1 MGAAY
6 GTAGH
11 LYGDVTTATAAVAGG
26 LCGIAGILPDAD
38 SDTGQTGREIMGFA
52 AAVTPLLLSDS
63 LRHRGLSNDALILAG
78 GASYIIIRFGMG
90 AILRR
95 YTVHRG
101 MWHSVPAALIAGLLV
116 WFLCARDPTNLRAFK
131 SAAVVL
137 GYLTH
142 LALDELYSVQ
152 LYRGRI
158 RLKKSFG
165 TALKIWGPD
174 FRANL
179 ATFTHLATL
188 VFFLF
193 KNPFSGPLPVNDL
206 LSPHSYEVEWQP
218 ADSPETTPESQPYF

>member
-6 GTAGH
+6 GAAGH
-11 LYGDVTTATAAVAGG
+11 FYGQISPATAAVAGG

-52 AAVTPLLLSDS
+52 AAVTPLLLLDT
-63 LRHRGLSNDALILAG
+63 LRHRGLSHDALILAG
-78 GASYIIIRFGMG
+78 GSAYILIRFGMG

-101 MWHSVPAALIAGLLV
+101 MWHSVPAALIAGLMV
-116 WFLCARDPTNLRAFK
+116 WYLCANDTTNLRVFK

-142 LALDELYSVQ
+142 LSLDELYSVQ

-188 VFFLF
+188 IFFLF
-193 KNPFSGPLPVNDL
+193 KNPLSDSLPGSNFM
-206 LSPHSYEVEWQP
+206 SPQSYEVEWNP
-218 ADSPETTPESQPYF
+218 PEPPHADGDHAPYF